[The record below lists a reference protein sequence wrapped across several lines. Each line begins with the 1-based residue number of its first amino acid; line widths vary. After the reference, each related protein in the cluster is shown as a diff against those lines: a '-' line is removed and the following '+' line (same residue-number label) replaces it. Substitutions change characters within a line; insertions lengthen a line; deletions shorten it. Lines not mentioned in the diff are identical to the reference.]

1 MKSFF
6 EWYIK
11 FKLRNRVYL
20 LAGIVIITGFFC
32 YRIAGLKI
40 ETDFFSLY
48 PPKHPYIQLYNK
60 YRNMF
65 GSANVLVCAV
75 EVKKGDIYN
84 LETIKKIDRITQ
96 EVIKIDGCNSMQVVS
111 ITHPRLKNIQ
121 VDSWG
126 ISIRPLMWP
135 TIPQNDADIDKMKQ
149 GIYSNE
155 GIRGFYVSP
164 DDKSA
169 AIYAGFWEE
178 NVDPI
183 KTYASLM
190 ALKAKESDANTNIY
204 FTGYPALYAYI
215 YHLAPQIYIVF
226 VGTVVLLILLLYF
239 YFRTWQ
245 GVLVPSLSVVVSAI
259 WGLGFA
265 SLFGFPLDPLVMV
278 IPILMSATALSH
290 SVQYINRYHQ
300 EYEKHG
306 ERIKSIEMTS
316 LGIFGPATT
325 AIITEGVGV
334 MTIAV
339 ASIPLMQKL
348 AWFCSF
354 WVISILVSVVT
365 LNPLVLSFIRPPDK
379 VHIDREYRG
388 RFFAYLSKMILFP
401 SRDKVRWIT
410 MIVVV
415 ILFAIGLSY
424 SIQLK
429 VGDTEAGKALLYPD
443 HPYNVASKVFN
454 EKFLGSNQMV
464 IIAEGKKEGVIKDP
478 KILMAMEK
486 FQRWM
491 EVEGG
496 ATGTL
501 TFTNMIKR
509 IYRMFH
515 EGNPKWETIP
525 DNPKHLGQIGFQI
538 AASTSPG
545 EMDRWVDST
554 WTNATITCF
563 YKDYNNESIARSLD
577 QAKVF
582 IKNNPVENV
591 RFRLAGGLLGVLAAV
606 NEEVEKSYWKVL
618 FVVLTVVFLLA
629 SLQFRSFIAGFILL
643 IPLALSQVISEM
655 FMFLRGIDLNINSL
669 PISSAAIGIGVNYG
683 IYLMARISE
692 EMQTTGDY
700 NEANTRAMATTGKA
714 IIFTA
719 TTLIVGV
726 IFWFFVDLKF
736 QAEMGLLLGLL
747 MFLNM
752 FSALIL
758 IPTLVRI
765 FKPKFVSERRV

>member
-1 MKSFF
+1 
-6 EWYIK
+6 
-11 FKLRNRVYL
+11 
-20 LAGIVIITGFFC
+20 
-32 YRIAGLKI
+32 
-40 ETDFFSLY
+40 
-48 PPKHPYIQLYNK
+48 
-60 YRNMF
+60 
-65 GSANVLVCAV
+65 
-75 EVKKGDIYN
+75 
-84 LETIKKIDRITQ
+84 
-96 EVIKIDGCNSMQVVS
+96 
-111 ITHPRLKNIQ
+111 
-121 VDSWG
+121 
-126 ISIRPLMWP
+126 
-135 TIPQNDADIDKMKQ
+135 
-149 GIYSNE
+149 
-155 GIRGFYVSP
+155 
-164 DDKSA
+164 
-169 AIYAGFWEE
+169 
-178 NVDPI
+178 
-183 KTYASLM
+183 
-190 ALKAKESDANTNIY
+190 
-204 FTGYPALYAYI
+204 
-215 YHLAPQIYIVF
+215 
-226 VGTVVLLILLLYF
+226 
-239 YFRTWQ
+239 
-245 GVLVPSLSVVVSAI
+245 
-259 WGLGFA
+259 
-265 SLFGFPLDPLVMV
+265 
-278 IPILMSATALSH
+278 
-290 SVQYINRYHQ
+290 
-300 EYEKHG
+300 
-306 ERIKSIEMTS
+306 
-316 LGIFGPATT
+316 
-325 AIITEGVGV
+325 
-334 MTIAV
+334 
-339 ASIPLMQKL
+339 
-348 AWFCSF
+348 
-354 WVISILVSVVT
+354 
-365 LNPLVLSFIRPPDK
+365 
-379 VHIDREYRG
+379 
-388 RFFAYLSKMILFP
+388 
-401 SRDKVRWIT
+401 

-415 ILFAIGLSY
+415 VLFAIGLHY
-424 SIQLK
+424 SIAPLK

-443 HPYNVASKVFN
+443 HPYNIASNVFN

-464 IIAEGKKEGVIKDP
+464 IITEGQKPGVIKDP

-491 EVEGG
+491 EVEGL

-525 DNPKHLGQIGFQI
+525 DDPKHLGQIGFQI

-563 YKDYNNESIARSLD
+563 YKDYNNESIARSLE

-629 SLQFRSFIAGFILL
+629 SLQFRSLIAGFILL
-643 IPLALSQVISEM
+643 IPLALSQVIAEM

-692 EMQTTGDY
+692 EMQATSDY
-700 NEANTRAMATTGKA
+700 SEANTRAMATTGKA

-726 IFWFFVDLKF
+726 IFWSFVDLKF

-758 IPTLVRI
+758 IPALVRI